1 MVIFILNEF
10 EVVFRLV
17 PSLLLKLRLQFKT
30 LDSFIIK
37 DGNMQAKE
45 QSFAAS
51 QRSKIRKKVPYFVT
65 ALFATLEVIFCI
77 FFFNQI
83 IFTRK
88 KSFKK

>member
-1 MVIFILNEF
+1 MSLRF
-10 EVVFRLV
+10 EIFRLV

-51 QRSKIRKKVPYFVT
+51 QRSKIGKKVPYFVT

-77 FFFNQI
+77 FFSIRLFLLG
-83 IFTRK
+83 RK
-88 KSFKK
+88 VSRNRDFIK

>member
-1 MVIFILNEF
+1 MVLIVYF
-10 EVVFRLV
+10 ERQSGWTSGKHIPWLFSCSMSLRFEIFRLV

-51 QRSKIRKKVPYFVT
+51 QWSKIRRKVQFRGA
-65 ALFATLEVIFCI
+65 ALF
-77 FFFNQI
+77 
-83 IFTRK
+83 
-88 KSFKK
+88 SS